1 MKKLLAL
8 LLVALTAVSAAAKTP
23 VLFLHGWQFI
33 DNNWVG
39 NHPGIWDDMR
49 RLMKAYNGYADA
61 DLRAP
66 DYWINNDTSIE
77 AYAGDVANRIVQYCK
92 DRGVPQ
98 VDVVAHSMGGLVVRE
113 ILRAHPE
120 ASGKIRKV
128 VTLGTPHYG
137 QNQSWG
143 KAARQMKYGSAFLF
157 QLAKAW
163 EDADGIKLPAD
174 RFLCVIGDRGDGS
187 DGLVNCW
194 SAALND
200 VSRVYVWRKH
210 STFIKHAF
218 LPYCAPALYQCTDRN
233 DPVYRAV
240 TAFLDTGSP
249 PSAESDGFLSAPHL
263 GGSVFFRVVNPD
275 GTPADYGKGL
285 LIDEYLGVLEEEENL
300 GFVASLSPSPNR
312 GFKEHHGNLGGDW
325 GAGETESNATFRGI
339 GLVTSAKGN
348 TYDGLPAGTYRI
360 SFKESK
366 DGTIPAFTSPS
377 ITVTDNRT
385 TVKEIVVRPG
395 ADVCFLIDS
404 TGSMGPSI
412 ASVKATAASMV
423 RDFCLGAD
431 GTPSGNRVAVM
442 EYRDSGDSFVTRT
455 LATFTTNAAVA
466 VAAIDGISVD
476 GGGDTPEALYC
487 AISRAVG
494 GSAGAWRTGAARHI
508 VVMTDAPPHDP
519 DPVTGDTQETIRA
532 LLAAGTGGAS
542 SGSVRLHSVCLSGDS
557 SVSAAYRTLS
567 AASGGTCQSGVS
579 ATQAAEAIRYALAVA
594 ALSDVDLRFAK
605 ARALSSWPG
614 PAYLSAS
621 SAETGAPRRTAFLVG
636 EKIYPHVCFS
646 NGGGEDMPS
655 IPFTI
660 RHRLLGPAGDVLATW
675 NYTESNA
682 IKANYCRWWHKY
694 AFPILQGLPAGEY
707 VYSCELDTGDA
718 VPETDEGNN
727 SISTAFFVV
736 KSFNGIP
743 YTVQFKA
750 NGGSGSM
757 SPQTMVYGTQSALSP
772 LGFSRPGWVFLGW
785 ARTPGGN
792 VAFGN
797 RKAVK
802 NLSPGGEP
810 VVLYAKWAKKTY
822 KVAYRGNG
830 GKLPKGSK
838 MSAQSLGW
846 GTSAKLKANRFKR
859 TGWVFLGW
867 ATSKN
872 GAVRYGNKAAVKNLR
887 SDGSTVTLYAR
898 WAKRKY
904 KVRFLANGGSG
915 TMAVQKMT
923 YGKAKKLSANKFV
936 RDGYTFK
943 GWAKSKALAKKGKV
957 AFKNKKAVK
966 NLVKTGKTVKLYAV
980 WRKR

>member
-23 VLFLHGWQFI
+23 VLFLHGWSG
-33 DNNWVG
+33 DS
-39 NHPGIWDDMR
+39 GIWTDLR
-49 RLMKAYNGYADA
+49 RLLKAHGGYMDSE
-61 DLRAP
+61 LRAT
-66 DYWINNDTSIE
+66 DYWIDDNTPIE
-77 AYAGDVANRIVQYCK
+77 DYAGNIAATIIQYCK
-92 DRGVPQ
+92 DRRVSQ

-120 ASGKIRKV
+120 ASGKIRRV

-143 KAARQMKYGSAFLF
+143 NSAEQMTYGSHFLF
-157 QLAKAW
+157 KLARAW
-163 EDADGIKLPAD
+163 ENGEGVKLPSN

-194 SAALND
+194 SAALNGAGQ
-200 VSRVYVWRKH
+200 VYVKKKH
-210 STFIKHAF
+210 STAIKHAV
-218 LPYCAPALYQCTDRN
+218 YWADAIYECADRN

-240 TAFLDTGSP
+240 ASFLGTGSLS
-249 PSAESDGFLSAPHL
+249 SAGTSGFLSAPARGGGIFFQVVDQEGNPVRY
-263 GGSVFFRVVNPD
+263 GGSFRQDFIRSVL
-275 GTPADYGKGL
+275 PA
-285 LIDEYLGVLEEEENL
+285 
-300 GFVASLSPSPNR
+300 PSGN
-312 GFKEHHGNLGGDW
+312 FKEHHGDW
-325 GAGETESNATFRGI
+325 GWDLDNTSNANLQGI
-339 GLVTSAKGN
+339 GLVTSARGN
-348 TYDGLPAGTYRI
+348 TYDGLPAGAYRL
-360 SFKESK
+360 SFKESD

-377 ITVTDNRT
+377 IKVEDNRT
-385 TVKEIVVRPG
+385 TIARIVVRPG